1 MSELSPLFLVLAIG
15 ALFFAGFV
23 KGTAGFGITLIV
35 VPVLVLV
42 MTPQEAIILNSLP
55 VFMMNAATAATSGRE
70 FRELKRIRWMLP
82 IAFICVPF
90 GVKMLIWVDPEPAR
104 ALIGL
109 MIIFFI
115 AMRLSGWRPPQVS
128 VMGQKVFG
136 AVMGAIIGFIFG
148 MIMMPVA
155 FIIFYLNTL
164 ALRRE
169 AFVFL
174 LNIIA
179 TALSLIQ
186 VSSFYWHDLYAE
198 GAWWSSALMLIP
210 ALAGLGV
217 GTRLRRRLSERI
229 FERLVLVLL
238 GVAGLILI
246 IRYGAVL
253 F

>member
-1 MSELSPLFLVLAIG
+1 MSELSPLFLLLAIG

-23 KGTAGFGITLIV
+23 KGTVGFGITLIV

-42 MTPQEAIILNSLP
+42 TTPQEAIVLNSLP
-55 VFMMNAATAATSGRE
+55 VFMMNAATAATTARE

-90 GVKMLIWVDPEPAR
+90 GVKVLIWVDPEPVR
-104 ALIGL
+104 ALIGF
-109 MIIFFI
+109 MIILFI
-115 AMRLSGWRPPQVS
+115 AMRISGWHPPQIS
-128 VMGQKVFG
+128 EIGQKVFG
-136 AVMGAIIGFIFG
+136 AVMGALIGFIFG

-155 FIIFYLNTL
+155 FIIFYVNTL
-164 ALRRE
+164 GLRRE

-174 LNIIA
+174 INIIA
-179 TALSLIQ
+179 TVLSLIQ
-186 VSSFYWHDLYAE
+186 VSSFYWYDLYAE
-198 GAWWSSALMLIP
+198 GAWWSSLLMLIP

-217 GTRLRRRLSERI
+217 GTRLRWRLSEQI
-229 FERLVLVLL
+229 FERLVLGLL

-246 IRYGAVL
+246 FRYGAVL

>member
-1 MSELSPLFLVLAIG
+1 MPELSPLFLALAVG

-23 KGTAGFGITLIV
+23 KGTVGFGITLIV

-42 MTPQEAIILNSLP
+42 ITPQEAIVLNSLP
-55 VFMMNAATAATSGRE
+55 VFMMNAATAATTARE

-82 IAFICVPF
+82 IAFVCVPF
-90 GVKMLIWVDPEPAR
+90 GVKVLILVDPEPVR
-104 ALIGL
+104 ALIGF
-109 MIIFFI
+109 MIILFI
-115 AMRLSGWRPPQVS
+115 SMRFSGWRPPEIS
-128 VMGQKVFG
+128 EAGQKVFG
-136 AVMGAIIGFIFG
+136 ATMGVIIGFIFG
-148 MIMMPVA
+148 LVMMPVA

-174 LNIIA
+174 LNIVA
-179 TALSLIQ
+179 TVLSLIQ

-198 GAWWSSALMLIP
+198 GAWWSSVLMFIP

-229 FERLVLVLL
+229 FERLVLGML

-246 IRYGAVL
+246 VRYGSVL